1 MELVESFGW
10 TQPSEF
16 LTFLINIGLWVG
28 AALLLHLVIA
38 PVLTKIASKTPLES
52 DDKIV
57 RIITFPIFLLVV
69 LFGAIQSIGLAS
81 PNPAV
86 TNVLDALWGIAVV
99 IAVTIMVYRVWHEVF
114 RDIGRIVS
122 RKTTSSLDDKL
133 FPLFDKMGGV
143 VIFAVGAWFLGAA
156 LGLDMTLFAAG
167 GAVGGLVIAFAAQ
180 DTLGN
185 LFAGIFILADQPF
198 KEGDR
203 IEIKEE
209 NTWGDVVEIGLRSTK
224 IRTRDNRLVVVP
236 NRIMGNNPVVNH
248 SVPSTEYRTETHVGI
263 AYGSD
268 IERARTAMVEAV
280 ASVPGVDADRPVEA
294 LFVEFGD
301 SALNFR
307 LRWWI
312 PNYMDTRR
320 MFDKVHTAV
329 EKRLREEN
337 IEIPFPQRVVTM
349 VQG

>member
-1 MELVESFGW
+1 MALIDDLGY
-10 TQPSEF
+10 TQAEPIRQF
-16 LTFLINIGLWVG
+16 AFNLG
-28 AALLLHLVIA
+28 AWLLLGILIHLVVA
-38 PVLTKIASKTPLES
+38 PVLRKIASKTPLES
-52 DDKIV
+52 DDKII
-57 RIITFPIFLLVV
+57 RIIMVPLFMLVLVYGVIESVLTGKHPAALVTVFDRAWSILLVV
-69 LFGAIQSIGLAS
+69 
-81 PNPAV
+81 
-86 TNVLDALWGIAVV
+86 VLTYV
-99 IAVTIMVYRVWHEVF
+99 IFRVWHEVF

-122 RKTTSSLDDKL
+122 KKTTSNLDDKL

-143 VIFAVGAWFLGAA
+143 VIFAAGAWFLGGA

-236 NRIMGNNPVVNH
+236 NRIMGSNPVVNH
-248 SVPSTEYRTETHVGI
+248 SVPSTEYRTQTHVGI

-268 IERARTAMVEAV
+268 IEKARTAMIEAV
-280 ASVPGVDADRPVEA
+280 RGVPGVDQEKPIEA
-294 LFVEFGD
+294 LFLEFGD

-312 PNYMDTRR
+312 PNYVETRR
-320 MFDKVHTAV
+320 MFDKIHTAV
-329 EKRLREEN
+329 EAALREN
-337 IEIPFPQRVVTM
+337 DIEIPFPQRVIHM
-349 VQG
+349 KQ